1 MAKKKNDENKY
12 QKSYAELLKE
22 SIVKDLKQVEK
33 HSKSFN
39 WLLEFSKKVVFGA
52 FLVFLISTAVEIYV
66 IYKSSLL
73 GEPISLDTF
82 ISETNNTF
90 RIVVGSYCIKAC
102 MENLSKISFSKYGD
116 ILKIKDKLLK
126 EELTQDTGI
135 QFDDAN
141 NTVNEDPVEY
151 PTDDEVFESSMND
164 EVMS

>member
-151 PTDDEVFESSMND
+151 SADDEVFESSMND